1 MLKAIACL
9 QIALGKKEFT
19 GKELE
24 KAELN
29 DLKTMNAKNALYG
42 LMKANE
48 ALDITNKEFMEG
60 FKDFVDGE
68 QRKADAK
75 EIAPKNYRDDIVKDN
90 YKDFNDK
97 YLRQQ

>member
-1 MLKAIACL
+1 
-9 QIALGKKEFT
+9 
-19 GKELE
+19 
-24 KAELN
+24 
-29 DLKTMNAKNALYG
+29 MNAKNALYG

-48 ALDITNKEFMEG
+48 ALEITNKEFMEG

-97 YLRQQ
+97 YYGNNNVLC